1 MVFSR
6 PFPTFLVQKGR
17 DFVILLTIVVIFVL
31 LFALNSSIYHLL
43 LVPSCPVEKE
53 VPCQKT
59 LNHIADFEI
68 PQGYSQPIHNVIH
81 ILIKHRKLVFKQ
93 LQWKPWLQAIA
104 KSRFLNDVI
113 NLSTIINQGKWIQI
127 QIIVHIVVQIML
139 MIIRGAISY
148 ALDGGSL

>member
-53 VPCQKT
+53 IPCQKT

-81 ILIKHRKLVFKQ
+81 ILIIHRKLVLKQ

-104 KSRFLNDVI
+104 KSHFLND
-113 NLSTIINQGKWIQI
+113 IINYQLSSTKANGLD
-127 QIIVHIVVQIML
+127 QIIAHIVVQIML